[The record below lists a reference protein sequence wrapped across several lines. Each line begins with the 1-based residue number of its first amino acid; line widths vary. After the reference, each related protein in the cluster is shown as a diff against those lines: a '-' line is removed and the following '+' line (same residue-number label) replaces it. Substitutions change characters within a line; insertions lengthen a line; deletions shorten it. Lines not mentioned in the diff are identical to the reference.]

1 MAENANWKQVGDIY
15 KTDGSILEVGSF
27 IAQSGNKVDI
37 SETDVDELLSNI
49 SSPIPFSIGHD
60 KYAET
65 IGYAIKFSK
74 NGNQILHNGIVFDSD
89 KFENVILNGHNNISP
104 EIDYVR
110 DPSTG
115 KVVGK
120 KIVRLSFVPNP
131 AIKSNKTDVTRFAF
145 SAPEVSSMP
154 NDGTSQNSTQQGNPA
169 QISEPTTL
177 IQGQQIPVSTFESQ
191 TVQQNLSPAF
201 DPNEFAKNIAMSIA
215 EGLSSKI
222 GGQLESMQQE
232 IAAIKSGQLSTAPQ
246 STQADAADPEP
257 IAINSNS
264 QEQMNGVPKE
274 LFEQFARMQAEN
286 QTLKSQIEKDE
297 KTAYTAKLAELR
309 SLQVDNPEKLVA
321 HLKTYKEK
329 IDTLEVFKSSV
340 ASKLAMNTP
349 MNSPAGASPMS
360 AEGGNKTNKTPTILE
375 LADSLRIS
383 IDADTQ
389 EKLSKRMKLPV
400 Q

>member
-15 KTDGSILEVGSF
+15 KTDGSILEIGSF

-37 SETDVDELLSNI
+37 SDADVDALLSNI
-49 SSPIPFSIGHD
+49 DAPIPFSIGHD

-65 IGYAIKFSK
+65 IGYAIKFSRD
-74 NGNQILHNGIVFDSD
+74 GNQILHNGIVFDSD
-89 KFENVILNGHNNISP
+89 KFENVILKGHNSISP

-110 DPSTG
+110 DPETG
-115 KVVGK
+115 KIVGQ

-131 AIKSNKTDVTRFAF
+131 AISSNKTDIVRFAF

-154 NDGTSQNSTQQGNPA
+154 NDGTSQTSTNTQTQ
-169 QISEPTTL
+169 EPTTL
-177 IQGQQIPVSTFESQ
+177 IQGQEVPVSTFNDNQSPV
-191 TVQQNLSPAF
+191 TPPAF

-232 IAAIKSGQLSTAPQ
+232 IAALKGGQQPN
-246 STQADAADPEP
+246 QAQNVSDDATVVTPD
-257 IAINSNS
+257 AIPVNAGNTES
-264 QEQMNGVPKE
+264 MNGIPKDV
-274 LFEQFARMQAEN
+274 FEQFAKMQAEN
-286 QTLKSQIEKDE
+286 QNLRSQVEKEE
-297 KTAYTAKLAELR
+297 KANYTNKLAELR
-309 SLQVDNPEKLVA
+309 NLQVENPEKLVS
-321 HLKTYKEK
+321 HLKDYKSK
-329 IDTLEVFKSSV
+329 IETLEALKITMM
-340 ASKLAMNTP
+340 KTTP

-360 AEGGNKTNKTPTILE
+360 AEGGKKTNKVPTILE

-383 IDADTQ
+383 IDAETQ
-389 EKLSKRMKLPV
+389 EKLSKRMRIPV